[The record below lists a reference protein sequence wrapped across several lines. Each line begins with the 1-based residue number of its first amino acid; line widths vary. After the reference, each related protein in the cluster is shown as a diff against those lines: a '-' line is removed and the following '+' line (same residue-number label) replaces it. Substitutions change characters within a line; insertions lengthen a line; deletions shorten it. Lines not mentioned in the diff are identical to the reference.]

1 MTEAAAEVSR
11 TTVKNED
18 DDLPHEDAPGEA
30 TLLVSEFP
38 PPPFYY
44 PLADQL
50 EPPPIPTEAV
60 KNGTE
65 RAARVL
71 AEARAEAERQRL
83 GADTTNAILGGTV
96 SQEDDEN
103 VVAVF
108 GEVVEDPWLVQ
119 PLDLCEDPTV
129 VREEVKRLNATV
141 LQLFAQLAHD
151 LVHRPLENKK
161 TRDELSHNIF
171 LMLQECNKFREHQA
185 HETLIEML
193 EKQLAQRKQLVRELR
208 SQMESVEQHAG
219 SMNLVEAMDTE

>member
-11 TTVKNED
+11 TTTISKKED
-18 DDLPHEDAPGEA
+18 DDDNNELPHVAPGEA

-44 PLADQL
+44 HLADQL
-50 EPPPIPTEAV
+50 EPPPIPTEAL

-83 GADTTNAILGGTV
+83 GDTNAILGGTIS
-96 SQEDDEN
+96 SQEEDNEN

-151 LVHRPLENKK
+151 LVHRPLENK
-161 TRDELSHNIF
+161 H
-171 LMLQECNKFREHQA
+171 
-185 HETLIEML
+185 
-193 EKQLAQRKQLVRELR
+193 V
-208 SQMESVEQHAG
+208 
-219 SMNLVEAMDTE
+219 

>member
-108 GEVVEDPWLVQ
+108 GEVVEDPRLVQ

-141 LQLFAQLAHD
+141 LHLFAQLAHD
-151 LVHRPLENKK
+151 LVHRPLENKYVFAYLLNL
-161 TRDELSHNIF
+161 LSFEWLICMICTCGALIF
-171 LMLQECNKFREHQA
+171 LDSVQKNTRRV
-185 HETLIEML
+185 I
-193 EKQLAQRKQLVRELR
+193 AQYIFNATRMQ
-208 SQMESVEQHAG
+208 
-219 SMNLVEAMDTE
+219 